1 VNRLELATQQPI
13 YEYETVD
20 GELVSRHSVNRH
32 HIAWQKRS
40 YTTRT
45 ESLYRNMSGMV
56 IPMLIPAHNDLH
68 AHIRPPRK
76 PTLNLIRHAI
86 SFNEATGGTG
96 FDQFEQMI
104 EFFADVADTSR
115 SPQEARD
122 AQSIASNFM
131 SQHRFIEKAR
141 VVKLDFRR

>member
-1 VNRLELATQQPI
+1 MNRLELATQQPI
-13 YEYETVD
+13 YEYE
-20 GELVSRHSVNRH
+20 
-32 HIAWQKRS
+32 
-40 YTTRT
+40 
-45 ESLYRNMSGMV
+45 
-56 IPMLIPAHNDLH
+56 
-68 AHIRPPRK
+68 
-76 PTLNLIRHAI
+76 
-86 SFNEATGGTG
+86 ATGGTE

-131 SQHRFIEKAR
+131 SQHSFVEKAR

>member
-1 VNRLELATQQPI
+1 
-13 YEYETVD
+13 
-20 GELVSRHSVNRH
+20 
-32 HIAWQKRS
+32 
-40 YTTRT
+40 
-45 ESLYRNMSGMV
+45 MSGMV
-56 IPMLIPAHNDLH
+56 IPMLIPDHNDLH

-76 PTLNLIRHAI
+76 PTLNLLRHAI
-86 SFNEATGGTG
+86 SFNEATGGTE
-96 FDQFEQMI
+96 FEQFEQMI

-141 VVKLDFRR
+141 VVKLDLRR